1 MVIYLRLRNLRYR
14 RDMTGILQQ
23 APTAAV
29 VDDGAKPIFGKSK
42 GFGEQAVLYLFV
54 IVPFLAL
61 VAAVPLS
68 WGWGLGWLD
77 VALLVGMFGITGH
90 GITVGF
96 HRHFTHG
103 SFKAVAP
110 LRAALVVA
118 GSMAI
123 QGPVTQWVADHRRHH
138 AFSDR
143 DGDPHS
149 PWRYGQTL
157 GALTKGLFHAHIG
170 WLFDRNQTNPAR
182 YAPDLLKDSV
192 VRRTGAWFILWAFL
206 GLALPAVVGGLLT
219 MSWAGALSGFFWG
232 GLVRVA
238 VLHHVTWSINSICHT
253 VGSRPFAARDKSA
266 NVWPLA
272 ILSMGES
279 WHNLHHADPTC
290 ARHGVL
296 PGQIDSSARLIWL
309 FEKFG
314 WVRDVRWPDP
324 VRLASRRVAPS
335 NP

>member
-1 MVIYLRLRNLRYR
+1 MTITAPPAPPAAAKVGDRAQPIYSK
-14 RDMTGILQQ
+14 T
-23 APTAAV
+23 
-29 VDDGAKPIFGKSK
+29 K
-42 GFGEQAVLYLFV
+42 GFWEQAVLYLFV
-54 IVPFLAL
+54 IVPFVAL
-61 VAAVPLS
+61 LAAVPLL
-68 WGWGLGWLD
+68 WGWGMGWLD
-77 VALLVGMFGITGH
+77 LALLVGMFTISGH

-103 SFKAVAP
+103 SFKAAAP

-118 GSMAI
+118 GSMAV

-143 DGDPHS
+143 EGDPHS
-149 PWRYGQTL
+149 PWRYGDTV
-157 GALTKGLFHAHIG
+157 GALTKGMFHAHIG

-192 VRRTGAWFILWAFL
+192 VRLTGAWFILWAFL
-206 GLALPAVVGGLLT
+206 GLALPAVLGGLIT
-219 MSWAGALSGFFWG
+219 MSWIGALTGFFWG

-238 VLHHVTWSINSICHT
+238 VLHHVTWSINSICHM
-253 VGSRPFAARDKSA
+253 VGARPFAARDKSA

-324 VRLASRRVAPS
+324 MRLAARRVAVAPS
-335 NP
+335 NT

>member
-1 MVIYLRLRNLRYR
+1 
-14 RDMTGILQQ
+14 MTVTTRIAPDTIAADERGIS
-23 APTAAV
+23 V
-29 VDDGAKPIFGKSK
+29 SGKHK
-42 GFGEQAVLYLFV
+42 GLAEQVVLYIFV

-61 VAAVPLS
+61 LATLPFA

-77 VALLVGMFGITGH
+77 VGLLIAMFAISGH
-90 GITVGF
+90 GVTVGF

-149 PWRYGQTL
+149 PWLYGDTVA
-157 GALTKGLFHAHIG
+157 ALTKGMFHAHIG
-170 WLFDRNQTNPAR
+170 WLFDRDQTNPAR
-182 YAPDLLKDSV
+182 YAPDLLKDPL
-192 VRRTGAWFILWAFL
+192 VRRTGSLFILWAFL
-206 GLALPAVVGGLLT
+206 GLALPALLGGLLT
-219 MSWAGALSGFFWG
+219 MSWLGAVSGFFWG

-238 VLHHVTWSINSICHT
+238 VLHHVTWSINSICHL
-253 VGSRPFAARDKSA
+253 VGARPFAARDKSA

-296 PGQIDSSARLIWL
+296 RGQIDSSARLIWV
-309 FEKFG
+309 FERLG

-324 VRLASRRVAPS
+324 VRLAAKRVAPS
-335 NP
+335 PS